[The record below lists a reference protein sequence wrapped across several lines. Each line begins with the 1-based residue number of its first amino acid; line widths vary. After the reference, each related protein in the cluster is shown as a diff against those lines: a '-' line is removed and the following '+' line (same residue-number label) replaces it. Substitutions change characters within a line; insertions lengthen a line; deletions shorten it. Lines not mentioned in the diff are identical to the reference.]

1 MPSVRGSFRGAARRP
16 YVDAQIVLPRFGV
29 TTRVPFIVDTGA
41 DTTIIHWN
49 DRRRLLAPDG
59 RPLAADASFQGD
71 VEATGIAG
79 ARVEYGSEDAALV
92 FDTEEGG
99 RLLARVRVHIELGRS
114 ARPVPSLLGRDLL
127 SELRLDFNMP
137 ADDLVLEWA
146 S

>member
-1 MPSVRGSFRGAARRP
+1 MPSVRGSFRGTARRP
-16 YVDAQIVLPRFGV
+16 NVDAQIVLPRFGV
-29 TTRVPFIVDTGA
+29 TTRVPLLVDTGA

-59 RPLAADASFQGD
+59 HPLAADADFLGD

-79 ARVEYGSEDAALV
+79 AQVRYGSEEAVLA
-92 FDTEEGG
+92 FGTEEGG
-99 RLLARVRVHIELGRS
+99 RLLARARVHIELNRPP
-114 ARPVPSLLGRDLL
+114 RPVPSLLGRDLL

>member
-1 MPSVRGSFRGAARRP
+1 MPSVRGSFRGVARRP

-29 TTRVPFIVDTGA
+29 TTRVPFLVDTGA

-49 DRRRLLAPDG
+49 DRRRLLTPDG
-59 RPLAADASFQGD
+59 RPLAVDADFLDD
-71 VEATGIAG
+71 VVAMGIAG
-79 ARVEYGSEDAALV
+79 ARVRYGSEDAALV
-92 FDTEEGG
+92 FGTEEGE

-114 ARPVPSLLGRDLL
+114 TRPVPSLLGRDLL

-137 ADDLVLEWA
+137 ADDLVLEWE